1 MLLKEED
8 TMANYFGTDGI
19 RGRYGV
25 ELNNSIA
32 FKVGQS
38 LKSVLK
44 TTRLVIGMD
53 TRESSSELMYSVV
66 SGAQSIGIDVMIAG
80 VVSTPLISHYS
91 KQKNITG
98 VMITASHNPYTDN
111 GIKVFNKGNKLLLQE
126 EILIE
131 KFIDEKVEFKV
142 ERIGETYSGED
153 VIDLYADL
161 IESMD
166 LETTEFKIGFDS
178 ANGANY
184 LISLGV
190 LRELCESYVQIGN
203 IPNGKNINEGV
214 GSMHLESIIK
224 LVKDEKLDIGF
235 SFDGDGDRIL
245 VVDNELNII
254 DGDLLIYIIA
264 VYMKNNNILNKDTVV
279 LTSMSNLG
287 IIKAFER
294 QGIKVVLT
302 DVGDKYVLEELNNND
317 YSIGGENSGHVILRD
332 FINTGDGVLVAVYLL
347 KILFETK
354 KSLKE
359 LTSDISMW
367 PQKMVNI
374 RTYNKEVLND
384 ERVVKVINEV
394 KEILNTNGKVLVR
407 ASGTEPVV
415 RVTLSCEKMTDLDKY
430 MEQIVSVINLV
441 KEEI

>member
-1 MLLKEED
+1 MG
-8 TMANYFGTDGI
+8 NYFGTDGI
-19 RGRYGV
+19 RGRYGI
-25 ELNNSIA
+25 ELNNGLA

-38 LKSVLK
+38 LKKVLK
-44 TTRLVIGMD
+44 TTKLVIGMD

-66 SGAQSIGIDVMIAG
+66 SGAQSIGIDVMVAG
-80 VVSTPLISHYS
+80 VVPTPLISHYS

-98 VMITASHNPYTDN
+98 VMITASHNPFTDN
-111 GIKVFNKGNKLLLQE
+111 GIKVFNKGNKLLLE
-126 EILIE
+126 EELLIE
-131 KFIDEKVEFKV
+131 KFIDENAKFDVA
-142 ERIGETYSGED
+142 RIGKTYSGEE

-161 IESMD
+161 IESLD
-166 LETTEFKIGFDS
+166 LEKTELKIGFDS

-190 LRELCESYVQIGN
+190 LRELCKSYVQIGN
-203 IPNGKNINEGV
+203 TPDGRNINKNV
-214 GSMHLESIIK
+214 GSIHLESIIK
-224 LVKDEKLDIGF
+224 LVKSKKLDIGF

-245 VVDNELNII
+245 VVDDELDII

-264 VYMKNNNILNKDTVV
+264 VYMKNNNILNKNTVV

-302 DVGDKYVLEELNNND
+302 DVGDKYVLEELNYNN

-332 FINTGDGVLVAVYLL
+332 YINTGDGVLVAAYLL
-347 KILFETK
+347 KILHETK
-354 KSLKE
+354 LSLKE
-359 LTSDISMW
+359 LTIDISMW

-374 RTYNKEVLND
+374 RTFNKAIIKD

-394 KEILNTNGKVLVR
+394 KEILKTNGKVLVR
-407 ASGTEPVV
+407 ASGTEPLV
-415 RVTLSCEKMTDLDKY
+415 RVTLSCEKITDLDEY
-430 MEQIVSVINLV
+430 MERIISIINFV
-441 KEEI
+441 KEEV